1 MRQVGRVLALGLW
14 ALSLSG
20 CGGALAPVENS
31 SVESPREK
39 VPVSRTEAPA
49 SAAASAAIPG
59 THVVASGETL
69 YAIAW
74 RYGLDYQ
81 RIAEW
86 NHISP
91 PYVIHAGQRLL
102 LYGGEAK
109 PVAAQPVTRPS
120 TAPAAKPGKSVSSP
134 APRTA
139 AADIPPSASAAP
151 AKDAPE
157 KNHGR
162 AETQG
167 TGNIRW
173 QWPARGKVVTSD
185 TVLGQNGINILGTP
199 QQPIYAAAPGEVVY
213 SGSGLIG
220 YGKLIIIKHN
230 ELFLSAYAHN
240 DKVLVTEGAQVAAG
254 QQIAEMGDTGA
265 KQVML
270 HFEIRRSGKPVPP
283 LDYLPSN

>member
-1 MRQVGRVLALGLW
+1 VCRILALGLW
-14 ALSLSG
+14 VLLLSG
-20 CGGALAPVENS
+20 CGNALAPVENS
-31 SVESPREK
+31 SVESPRGK
-39 VPVSRTEAPA
+39 APVSRDVPVSG
-49 SAAASAAIPG
+49 AASAAIPA
-59 THVVASGETL
+59 THIVVDGETL

-86 NHISP
+86 NHITP
-91 PYVIHAGQRLL
+91 PYVIHTGQQLRLN
-102 LYGGEAK
+102 GGETK
-109 PVAAQPVTRPS
+109 PVAAQPATRPS
-120 TAPAAKPGKSVSSP
+120 TTSTPVVKPAKELSNPTPKI
-134 APRTA
+134 A
-139 AADIPPSASAAP
+139 ATNTPPPSPPAP
-151 AKDAPE
+151 AKGAPE
-157 KNHGR
+157 KDHAR

-167 TGNIRW
+167 TGNLHW

-185 TVLGQNGINILGTP
+185 TTLGQNGINILGTA

-230 ELFLSAYAHN
+230 DLFLSAYAHN
-240 DKVLVTEGAQVAAG
+240 DKVLVTEGARVAAG
-254 QQIAEMGDTGA
+254 QQIAEMGDTGT